1 MTQNQR
7 PDSSLDRAA
16 DEWLVVRCQLGEPD
30 AFDAL
35 IARWHPSLWLYIRR
49 MAGDDGDAQ
58 DLAQELWVRVFRGIA
73 RLRDGSCLRAWLFGI
88 ARRLLMDRL
97 RAKYANPLAA
107 DVDIGTLAAEADTV
121 DSEADLVLLEAAL
134 EALPPVEREVLT
146 LFYLQDLS
154 LAELAETLGVPV
166 GTVKS
171 RLFRARRMLRAA
183 MPERNHS

>member
-1 MTQNQR
+1 
-7 PDSSLDRAA
+7 
-16 DEWLVVRCQLGEPD
+16 
-30 AFDAL
+30 
-35 IARWHPSLWLYIRR
+35 
-49 MAGDDGDAQ
+49 
-58 DLAQELWVRVFRGIA
+58 
-73 RLRDGSCLRAWLFGI
+73 
-88 ARRLLMDRL
+88 MDRL